1 MRRSLL
7 ALLLALPLACTSRRV
22 PLAPRAPRSG
32 ALAIARSLADEV
44 GPRLAGSPGDARAVQ
59 WALARMRA
67 MGFANVRAEPVT
79 VPHWERGDASAALLS
94 PAAQPLAIA
103 ALGGSV
109 PTPDEG
115 IEAEVLEVPDLA
127 TLDATDPARVQ
138 GRVVFIHQVMRRTD
152 SGEGYGEAV
161 GARTRGP
168 SRAAAKGAVA
178 LLVRSIG
185 TDRSRLPH
193 TGALRYQDGVPRIP
207 AAALSVA
214 DAAMLHRLGALGP
227 VRVRLRLTCHAEPD
241 AQSANVVGELPGS
254 DRAHEIVLLGAHL
267 DAWDLGRGALD
278 DGAGVAI
285 ALESARLA
293 AQGDPLRRTVRVVL
307 FANEENGL
315 AGARAYAQSHAD
327 ELPRHVAA
335 MEADAGDG
343 RVLSIAFRGGP
354 EGAPTFD
361 ALVAQVAP
369 LGVRRDPE
377 PAGGGADLSPLQGVP
392 WIDLAQDMSRYFD
405 IHHTAGDVAEALDP
419 RALDQAVSVWRV
431 VVAALARGDS
441 PLGRRADQ

>member
-1 MRRSLL
+1 
-7 ALLLALPLACTSRRV
+7 
-22 PLAPRAPRSG
+22 
-32 ALAIARSLADEV
+32 
-44 GPRLAGSPGDARAVQ
+44 
-59 WALARMRA
+59 MRA

-293 AQGDPLRRTVRVVL
+293 AQEDPLRRTVRVVL

-315 AGARAYAQSHAD
+315 AGARAYAQSHAG